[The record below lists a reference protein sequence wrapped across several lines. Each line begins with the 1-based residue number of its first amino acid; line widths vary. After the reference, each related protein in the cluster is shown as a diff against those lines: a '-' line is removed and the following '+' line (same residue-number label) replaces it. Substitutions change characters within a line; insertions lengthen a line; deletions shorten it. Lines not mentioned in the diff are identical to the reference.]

1 MKVIGND
8 NGKQK
13 ILYTMFIV
21 VRGIVYAMY
30 IVTEDG
36 SDHLR

>member
-1 MKVIGND
+1 
-8 NGKQK
+8 
-13 ILYTMFIV
+13 MFIV
-21 VRGIVYAMY
+21 FRGMFIVFRGIVYAMY